1 MVIVINLG
9 TAGDSLQRSAA
20 QTLPDNDEGQG
31 RSKAGKLRPPH
42 PDLRARAAA
51 RGGHRQGSCRCPGGL
66 DPWAGGSPGAK
77 FGGQRAW
84 AGVDHHSPTR
94 RSVAGPAYRFW

>member
-9 TAGDSLQRSAA
+9 TAGGSLQRSAA

-31 RSKAGKLRPPH
+31 RSKAGKLRTPH

-51 RGGHRQGSCRCPGGL
+51 
-66 DPWAGGSPGAK
+66 
-77 FGGQRAW
+77 
-84 AGVDHHSPTR
+84 GVGTD
-94 RSVAGPAYRFW
+94 